1 MQNLP
6 PPPVPAELREQLKD
20 YPELIERIQEALN
33 LTVLDP
39 PGTPLFER
47 FIWTLQGELGL
58 FYSEVREE
66 LNVARAADDADAIAR
81 AERKEFQVYFARM
94 RATFYL
100 DELDEYC
107 KKYKGMLP

>member
-47 FIWTLQGELGL
+47 FIWTLQGELEE
-58 FYSEVREE
+58 FCSDVDEE
-66 LNVARAADDADAIAR
+66 LDAAEATGDSDAIAR
-81 AERKEFQVYFARM
+81 AERKRFQVGSAHMGVTY
-94 RATFYL
+94 YL
-100 DELDEYC
+100 DGLDQYC
-107 KKYKGMLP
+107 KEYKGLLP